1 MINIRKG
8 EDIMTVTKDQMARDL
23 ADKTGYYLKDVK
35 VLLSAMDEVV
45 KEYFAE
51 VSDDNEVSVQIVE
64 GVKILCKVVPE
75 RERVN
80 PATGEPV
87 VCKATVKPGVK
98 YSTVFRDTI
107 QKQYEKKKAK

>member
-1 MINIRKG
+1 
-8 EDIMTVTKDQMARDL
+8 MTVTKDQMARDL
-23 ADKTGYYLKDVK
+23 AEKTGYYLKDVK

-51 VSDDNEVSVQIVE
+51 VTEEEDIAVQIVE
-64 GVKILCKVVPE
+64 GVKISCKVVPE

-87 VCKATVKPGVK
+87 ICKATVKPGVK
-98 YSTVFRDTI
+98 YSIVFRDTI
-107 QKQYEKKKAK
+107 QKQYEEKKAE

>member
-1 MINIRKG
+1 
-8 EDIMTVTKDQMARDL
+8 MTVTKDQMARRL
-23 ADKTGYYLKDVK
+23 AEKTGYYLQDVRT
-35 VLLSAMDEVV
+35 VLSAMDDVV

-51 VSDDNEVSVQIVE
+51 VTDDKDVSVQIVE
-64 GVKILCKVVPE
+64 GIKISCKIVPE

-80 PATGEPV
+80 PATGEPI

-107 QKQYEKKKAK
+107 QKQYENKKAK

>member
-1 MINIRKG
+1 
-8 EDIMTVTKDQMARDL
+8 MTVTKDQMARDL
-23 ADKTGYYLKDVK
+23 AEKTGYYLKDVK
-35 VLLSAMDEVV
+35 AVLSAMDDVV

-51 VSDDNEVSVQIVE
+51 VTDDEDISVQIVE
-64 GVKILCKVVPE
+64 GVKLSCKVVPE

-98 YSTVFRDTI
+98 YSTVFREAI
-107 QKQYEKKKAK
+107 QKQYENKKTE

>member
-1 MINIRKG
+1 
-8 EDIMTVTKDQMARDL
+8 MTVTKDQMARDL
-23 ADKTGYYLKDVK
+23 AEKTGYYLKDVK
-35 VLLSAMDEVV
+35 TVLSAMDEVV

-51 VSDDNEVSVQIVE
+51 VTDNEDVSVQIVE
-64 GVKILCKVVPE
+64 GVKLSCKVVPE

-98 YSTVFRDTI
+98 YSSVFRDTI
-107 QKQYEKKKAK
+107 QKQYDDKKAE

>member
-1 MINIRKG
+1 MI
-8 EDIMTVTKDQMARDL
+8 VTKDQMARKL
-23 ADKTGYYLKDVK
+23 AEKTGYYLRDVK
-35 VLLSAMDEVV
+35 ILLSAMDEVV

-51 VSDDNEVSVQIVE
+51 VTETEDVSVQVVE
-64 GVKILCKVVPE
+64 GIKVSCKVVPE

-98 YSTVFRDTI
+98 YSTVFRDII
-107 QKQYEKKKAK
+107 QQQYEDKKV

>member
-1 MINIRKG
+1 
-8 EDIMTVTKDQMARDL
+8 MTVTKDQMARKL
-23 ADKTGYYLKDVK
+23 AEKTGYYLRDVK
-35 VLLSAMDEVV
+35 TLLSAMDDVV

-51 VSDDNEVSVQIVE
+51 VTDDEDISVQIVE
-64 GVKILCKVVPE
+64 GVKLSCKVVPE

-98 YSTVFRDTI
+98 YSTVFRETI
-107 QKQYEKKKAK
+107 QKQYEDKKAE

>member
-1 MINIRKG
+1 MI
-8 EDIMTVTKDQMARDL
+8 VTKDQMARKL
-23 ADKTGYYLKDVK
+23 AEKTGYYLRNVK
-35 VLLSAMDEVV
+35 TLLSAMDDVV

-51 VSDDNEVSVQIVE
+51 VTDDEDVSVQIVE
-64 GVKILCKVVPE
+64 GVKLSCKVVPE

-98 YSTVFRDTI
+98 YSTVFRETI
-107 QKQYEKKKAK
+107 QKQYEHKKAE

>member
-1 MINIRKG
+1 
-8 EDIMTVTKDQMARDL
+8 MTVTKDQLSRDL
-23 ADKTGYYLKDVK
+23 AKKTGYYLQDVK
-35 VLLSAMDEVV
+35 AVLSAMDDIV

-51 VSDDNEVSVQIVE
+51 VTDDKEVSVQIVE
-64 GVKILCKVVPE
+64 GVKISCKVVPE

-87 VCKATVKPGVK
+87 ICKATVKPGVK

-107 QKQYEKKKAK
+107 QKQYDKKKAK